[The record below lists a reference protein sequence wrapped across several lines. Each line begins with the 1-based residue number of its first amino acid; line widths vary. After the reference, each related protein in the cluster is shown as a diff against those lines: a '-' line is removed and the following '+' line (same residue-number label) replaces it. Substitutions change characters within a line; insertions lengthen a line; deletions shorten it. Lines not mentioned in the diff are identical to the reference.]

1 MKNVIKI
8 ATHMLVSGS
17 SVVFFIHLFH
27 SSWELAGYCLMTM
40 MLGAFLAV
48 LRDSMKSFGAFV
60 ASHFALL
67 LGGSFVIAIVGLYKW
82 YIAIWCFW
90 ILYSAVLRLLPAAE
104 YLNEPDTAYVIVLCL
119 EYICACLFM
128 KSGKAQSLYL
138 IATAIVFLLYLLY
151 RNLES
156 VDEFIMVGGFSNKE
170 DEQGIRSLNHRLS
183 ILYTGIM
190 GVLLAIFSLFRV
202 DGVWRTIKSW
212 IYTLLR
218 YLARLIPITEQMR
231 PKEEAEK
238 KEETVQFLQEMT
250 ETQEIPTWAKVLS
263 DIIRDVVV
271 ILMVAVVIYAIVRGV
286 IFVYRHFY
294 NKRQYEDGDKV
305 IESLSVGH
313 EVAKKKKPVFFEGHE
328 KSAVRRIRKIY
339 KKCLKRTGAKRI
351 PKFQYMTPDE
361 QVELLRNQGMPEETI
376 EEIKYLYEKARY
388 SENLVTEKDV
398 EQMRKNV

>member
-8 ATHMLVSGS
+8 ATHMLISGS
-17 SVVFFIHLFH
+17 SVLLFVRLFH

-40 MLGAFLAV
+40 LLAV
-48 LRDSMKSFGAFV
+48 LLCTLRSKVESFWVFV
-60 ASHFALL
+60 GSHFVLL
-67 LGGSFVIAIVGLYKW
+67 FGGSFLISIVGFYKW

-90 ILYSAVLRLLPAAE
+90 ILYSVILRLAPVAE
-104 YLNEPDTAYVIVLCL
+104 GLEEPTLSYVLILGL
-119 EYICACLFM
+119 EYFCACVFI
-128 KSGKAQSLYL
+128 KSNMAQSLYL

-183 ILYTGIM
+183 TLYIGIM

-250 ETQEIPTWAKVLS
+250 ETQEIPIWAKVLS